1 MTTRELLELALSL
14 PVEERLLLA
23 DSILKSVNAPDS
35 LIDVSWVEEAK
46 RRLAELRS
54 GKVRSIPARSV
65 LDAIY
70 ERHVR

>member
-23 DSILKSVNAPDS
+23 DSILKSVNTPDS
-35 LIDVSWVEEAK
+35 KTDSAWIEEAR
-46 RRLAELRS
+46 RRLDELRS
-54 GKVRSIPARSV
+54 GKVGSLPARSV

-70 ERHVR
+70 ERHAR